1 MSRLLRS
8 TALIVLFSSL
18 LLGACTSRY
27 PAPVADLDETPRF
40 IDSGRT
46 HRVNEGETLV
56 VVAWIYELDVAALA
70 RANNLSAASTLTP
83 GQILSVDLRSQPV
96 RSRPAATGNVTTTAA
111 AVTTG
116 IRRTP
121 LESAPITRQSLPQST
136 PLPQNPTPA
145 PANTPPPAT
154 RTETPPPVARAETA
168 PAVTTPSTTP
178 PPSAPAID
186 PNAASPSPPATADQ
200 AIVWAWPA
208 RGNVI
213 GRFSDSNPDDKG
225 IKLGGSEGDT
235 VMAAADGE
243 VVYTGNGLLR
253 YGELVI
259 VKHNDRFLSA
269 YAHNKVITVKEGE
282 RVTLGQKIAELGS
295 TGIDR
300 DMLHFEIRLDGKP
313 VDPLKYLPSR

>member
-1 MSRLLRS
+1 MSRPLLTR
-8 TALIVLFSSL
+8 VLCLFVGVL
-18 LLGACTSRY
+18 LSACTSRY
-27 PAPVADLDETPRF
+27 PAPVADLDATPRF

-56 VVAWIYELDVAALA
+56 VVAWIYELDAAALA
-70 RANNLSAASTLTP
+70 RANNLRVSDPLTP
-83 GQILSVDLRSQPV
+83 GQILSVDLRGQPAPA
-96 RSRPAATGNVTTTAA
+96 RPAGNGTAVTTAA

-116 IRRTP
+116 ISRTP
-121 LESAPITRQSLPQST
+121 LESAPIARRSLPEST
-136 PLPQNPTPA
+136 PLPQNDA
-145 PANTPPPAT
+145 PVPPNTPPPVVRTEPAPQT
-154 RTETPPPVARAETA
+154 RTEPPPATV
-168 PAVTTPSTTP
+168 TPSTP
-178 PPSAPAID
+178 PPSVTATD
-186 PNAASPSPPATADQ
+186 PNATSPPPAATADQ

-213 GRFSDSNPDDKG
+213 GRFSDSDADNKG

-259 VKHNDRFLSA
+259 IKHNDRFLSA
-269 YAHNKVITVKEGE
+269 YAHNKVITVKEGD
-282 RVTLGQKIAELGS
+282 RVTRGQKIAELGS

-313 VDPLKYLPSR
+313 VDPLDYLPSR